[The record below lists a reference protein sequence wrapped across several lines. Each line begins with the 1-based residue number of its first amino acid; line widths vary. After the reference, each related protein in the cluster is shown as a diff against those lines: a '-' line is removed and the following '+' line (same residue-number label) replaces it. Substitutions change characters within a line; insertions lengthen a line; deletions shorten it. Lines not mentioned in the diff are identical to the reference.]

1 MLGWYVM
8 QSKPQKEGFLRSQLT
23 SNQIEVYLPS
33 IRTKDNKGRTYS
45 RSFFPGYIFIQVDL
59 VTRGISDLNWI
70 RGSIGLVCFGGQPA
84 SVPDHFIQQL
94 RNKLE
99 VMNNK
104 PRSKFVNYHQGDLVT
119 ITNGPLEG
127 YRAIFNQYLPDKD
140 RVRLFLDMLSKNT
153 ISLELPAAYITK

>member
-23 SNQIEVYLPS
+23 SNQIEVYLPAIKTS
-33 IRTKDNKGRTYS
+33 DQKGRTIS
-45 RSFFPGYIFIQVDL
+45 RSFFPGYMFIQVDL

-70 RGSIGLVCFGGQPA
+70 PGSKGLVCFGGQPA

-127 YRAIFNQYLPDKD
+127 YLAIFNQYLPDKD
-140 RVRLFLDMLSKNT
+140 RVRLFLHMLSKNT
-153 ISLELPAAYITK
+153 INLELPAAYIT